1 MNAAMTTTENQ
12 GNWWSQLNKYQR
24 FVFFVATSAWLF
36 DCLDQQLFNLARNP
50 AMEKLVGAA
59 DAKEFGGYATSLF
72 LIGWAIGGMIFGS
85 LGDRYGRAKML
96 ATTVLLYSLAT
107 GLSALSVG
115 FIDFSIYRILTGL
128 GVGGVFGLAVALVA
142 DTVPSD
148 VRPKA
153 LGVLQSFS
161 AVGNVMAGLI
171 GISIAL
177 FVTGEYWKWL
187 FLIGALPAFL
197 TAFIQMRLKEPDNWI
212 AARDKAAAEGR
223 KAGSYG
229 DLFRNPTLRKH
240 ALLGMLLSC
249 AGVVGLW
256 GIGVF
261 SAELVS
267 DVSTRHVLVEQ
278 VAKNPGSEWV
288 SDMFEKTKGD
298 LKAIKADAR
307 YASGSVAETVVTK
320 AEKAKKLWPSI
331 NLTLF
336 NVGAFLGM
344 LTFTS
349 VTQRVGRKKAFAMF
363 FLMALV
369 VTVYVFQSLR
379 TTTDVLWMAPLL
391 GFFHLSVFAGFS
403 IYLPELFP
411 TSLRSTGV
419 SFCYNVGRLVAA
431 SAPFTLGAWQAAQAK
446 AAVDFSSKLE
456 IFRLG
461 PCLMAACFLIGIAV
475 LPFLPETKGKPLPQ
489 D

>member
-1 MNAAMTTTENQ
+1 MDSLMTDSDKQ
-12 GNWWSQLNKYQR
+12 GNWWGKLNKYQR

-50 AMEKLVGAA
+50 AMEKLVGTT

-96 ATTVLLYSLAT
+96 AATVLLYSLAT

-115 FIDFSIYRILTGL
+115 FIDFSIYRIITGL

-142 DTVPSD
+142 DTVPGD

-171 GISIAL
+171 GIGIAV

-197 TAFIQMRLKEPDNWI
+197 TAFIQMRLKEPDAWI

-229 DLFRNPTLRKH
+229 DLFRNSTWRKH

-261 SAELVS
+261 SNELVS
-267 DVSTRHVLVEQ
+267 DVSTRHTL
-278 VAKNPGSEWV
+278 VAKVAENPGTGWV
-288 SDMFEKTKGD
+288 AEIFEKTKGD

-307 YASGSVAETVVTK
+307 FVAGSSAETVVK
-320 AEKAKKLWPSI
+320 EAEKAKKLWPSI

-344 LTFTS
+344 LAFTS
-349 VTQRVGRKKAFAMF
+349 VTQRIGRKKAFLIF
-363 FLMALV
+363 FILALL
-369 VTVYVFQSLR
+369 VTVFVFQSLSS
-379 TTTDVLWMAPLL
+379 TTDVLWMAPLL

-446 AAVDFSSKLE
+446 DAADFSSKLE

-461 PCLMAACFLIGIAV
+461 PCLMAACFLIGVAV
-475 LPFLPETKGKPLPQ
+475 LPFLPETKDKPLPQ